1 MVRISKRRFLQLS
14 SIGAVAAVAGDLP
27 IIGARAEGKR
37 YVVGLAMNG
46 IGHPFSQ
53 RMMNGNKDYAA
64 KNYPDVDILITD
76 GNSQSIKQVQDVESL
91 VARGVD
97 ALMISPFADEPL
109 TPAVKAAMAKGVPV
123 ITLDRTVSTPVT
135 CKIGGNNRKIGVEV
149 GKFVAQRVGA
159 DAKIIEVQG
168 TAGASATIE
177 RGDGFK
183 EGLAGAGKVVAA
195 QNCDYFRAPA
205 VKFMEDMTNRFGEGE
220 FNVVYA
226 HNDAMALGAI
236 QVLRERSRLKGVT
249 VVSIDGENAA
259 FNEVAAGGMTATW
272 IYPPCAPEGIKAAY
286 AIVTKQPFEAVQ
298 VLPTVGVTA
307 DNVKQ
312 YIGTGI

>member
-1 MVRISKRRFLQLS
+1 MEEDMVRISKRRFLQLTS
-14 SIGAVAAVAGDLP
+14 TGAVAAVAGSLSV
-27 IIGARAEGKR
+27 IGARAEDKR
-37 YVVGLAMNG
+37 YVIGLAMNG

-64 KNYPDVDILITD
+64 KNYPNVDILITD

-205 VKFMEDMTNRFGEGE
+205 VKFMEDMINRFGEGE
-220 FNVVYA
+220 F
-226 HNDAMALGAI
+226 
-236 QVLRERSRLKGVT
+236 SR
-249 VVSIDGENAA
+249 AR
-259 FNEVAAGGMTATW
+259 
-272 IYPPCAPEGIKAAY
+272 
-286 AIVTKQPFEAVQ
+286 
-298 VLPTVGVTA
+298 
-307 DNVKQ
+307 
-312 YIGTGI
+312 